1 MNTVCQMDED
11 DGYSLHYEI
20 SDRITKADK
29 HSIAVLM
36 KNVLQRGNPFNLE
49 QPKRI
54 MNIATGAVLEKDEE
68 DLLMNCSSLRKAA
81 RNELY
86 ESYLKEKNIQ
96 LLEAIAKTKKRTK
109 TKREKRI

>member
-11 DGYSLHYEI
+11 VWYSLHYEI

-36 KNVLQRGNPFNLE
+36 KNVLQRRNPFNLE
-49 QPKRI
+49 QPKGI
-54 MNIATGAVLEKDEE
+54 MNIATGAILEKDEE
-68 DLLMNCSSLRKAA
+68 DLLMNCSSLGKAP

-96 LLEAIAKTKKRTK
+96 LLEAFAKTKKRTK